1 MQLTAGLEDDF
12 FPCLCFQIPS
22 VIKLIQYEECPF
34 LVVGRCV
41 HCNRAFWTQ
50 LKWGNALKENS
61 WRNRLSAEYRLGAQ
75 PYGMNFL
82 FLFILTISSVI
93 IKILSGSHDFWLGLH
108 LSDLH
113 SSSRYSNV
121 MNSSILGGGGEVGS
135 HQLEPGPAGSCSL
148 CGWAGVNGTQKDVA

>member
-121 MNSSILGGGGEVGS
+121 MNSSILSGGGEVGS

-148 CGWAGVNGTQKDVA
+148 RGWAGVNGTQKDVA